1 MMVETVNRK
10 PWLPAS
16 IAVFRL
22 MPNPKPTME
31 YCNNF
36 LTKESV
42 SKTFPKILTN
52 KIPKSKA
59 MGGELNDENEKTANA
74 KNRILRNR
82 LFLGMFT
89 EFSFAKIFKTKYSF
103 CNFSYTRNLY
113 KKIVLLKI

>member
-1 MMVETVNRK
+1 
-10 PWLPAS
+10 
-16 IAVFRL
+16 

-36 LTKESV
+36 LTNESV

-59 MGGELNDENEKTANA
+59 MEGELNDENEKTANA

-89 EFSFAKIFKTKYSF
+89 EFSFCENI
-103 CNFSYTRNLY
+103 
-113 KKIVLLKI
+113 